1 MKEFWTWLK
10 DNLSHM
16 FSLVGILL
24 TIYFSV
30 FYVPQYSEDI
40 KLKRIE
46 GINSELIST
55 IQELVYNKHQ
65 IDSHDIETLIEG
77 KELRDNIE
85 YPYTVNEL
93 LVQVQETF
101 LANKFIPLDSR
112 KELVESIDAIR
123 KTLTLQTL
131 ESTAKPKEI
140 VTKFNWLPLVATVLG
155 VLVSSLG
162 SFSLF
167 SSAKKQRDEDV
178 EERVVAQKEA
188 FQHRIKRAFALE
200 EFVGRKLESI
210 YGADNIEREG
220 QTDNGVDYL
229 VRKNGKPKFAVEV
242 NFTDTGLIPLR
253 TINQIGTIAK
263 SLGYPVVLVT
273 NASLTKN
280 AKNRFSKLNSELEG
294 SNIYIV
300 SVDEI
305 EKIEEFLSKNT

>member
-1 MKEFWTWLK
+1 MKEFLIWLK

-24 TIYFSV
+24 TVYFSI

-46 GINSELIST
+46 SINSELIST

-65 IDSHDIETLIEG
+65 IDSHDIETLVEG

-112 KELVESIDAIR
+112 KELVESIDTVRETI
-123 KTLTLQTL
+123 QPV
-131 ESTAKPKEI
+131 ESTTEPKDEE
-140 VTKFNWLPLVATVLG
+140 TKINWLSLG
-155 VLVSSLG
+155 AAGLGLFVSLLG

-167 SSAKKQRDEDV
+167 SSAKKQREGEV
-178 EERVVAQKEA
+178 EERVVAQKEV

-200 EFVGRKLESI
+200 EFVGKRLESI
-210 YGADNIEREG
+210 YGASNIERER
-220 QTDNGVDYL
+220 QTDIGVDYL
-229 VRKNGKPKFAVEV
+229 VRKDGRPKFAVEV
-242 NFTDTGLIPLR
+242 KFTDTDLIPLR
-253 TINQIGTIAK
+253 TINKIGEIAK
-263 SLGYPVVLVT
+263 NLGYPVVLVT

-280 AKNRFSKLNSELEG
+280 AKYKFSKLNAELEG
-294 SNIYIV
+294 SNIYVI

-305 EKIEEFLSKNT
+305 EKIEEVLNNNA

>member
-1 MKEFWTWLK
+1 MKEFFTWLK

-24 TIYFSV
+24 TIYFSI
-30 FYVPQYSEDI
+30 FYVPQYSEDL

-65 IDSHDIETLIEG
+65 IDFHDIETLIEG
-77 KELRDNIE
+77 KELRDNVE
-85 YPYTVNEL
+85 YPHTVNEL

-112 KELVESIDAIR
+112 KELVEYIDTIR
-123 KTLTLQTL
+123 ETIQPADLTT
-131 ESTAKPKEI
+131 EPKEEAS
-140 VTKFNWLPLVATVLG
+140 KFNWLSIVAAGLG
-155 VLVSSLG
+155 LCVSLLG

-167 SSAKKQRDEDV
+167 SSAKKQRDEEV
-178 EERVVAQKEA
+178 EERVVAQKEI

-200 EFVGRKLESI
+200 EFVGKKLESI

-220 QTDNGVDYL
+220 QTDIGVDYL
-229 VRKNGKPKFAVEV
+229 VRKDGRPKFAVEV
-242 NFTDTGLIPLR
+242 KFTDTDLIPLR
-253 TINQIGTIAK
+253 TVNQIGAIAK
-263 SLGYPVVLVT
+263 NLGYPVVLVT

-280 AKNRFSKLNSELEG
+280 AKYRFTKLNNELEG
-294 SNIYIV
+294 SKVYVV
-300 SVDEI
+300 SVSEI
-305 EKIEEFLSKNT
+305 EKIEEILNKNT

>member
-1 MKEFWTWLK
+1 
-10 DNLSHM
+10 M

-24 TIYFSV
+24 TIYFSI

-112 KELVESIDAIR
+112 KELVESIDAVRETI
-123 KTLTLQTL
+123 QPV
-131 ESTAKPKEI
+131 ESTAQPKEI
-140 VTKFNWLPLVATVLG
+140 VTELNWLSLVAAGLG
-155 VLVSSLG
+155 VFVSLLG

-178 EERVVAQKEA
+178 EERLVAQKEV
-188 FQHRIKRAFALE
+188 FQHRIKRAFAFE
-200 EFVGRKLESI
+200 EFVGKKLESI

-220 QTDNGVDYL
+220 QTDVGVDYL

-242 NFTDTGLIPLR
+242 KYTDTDLIPMR

-263 SLGYPVVLVT
+263 NLGYPVVLVT
-273 NASLTKN
+273 NVSPTKN
-280 AKNRFSKLNSELEG
+280 AKSRFSKLNSEVAG
-294 SNIYIV
+294 SNIYVV

-305 EKIEEFLSKNT
+305 EQIEVFLSENA

>member
-1 MKEFWTWLK
+1 MKGFLTWLK
-10 DNLSHM
+10 DNLSHI
-16 FSLVGILL
+16 FSFVGILL
-24 TIYFSV
+24 TIYFSI

-40 KLKRIE
+40 KSKRME
-46 GINSELIST
+46 GINSELINT

-65 IDSHDIETLIEG
+65 IDSHDIKTLIEG

-112 KELVESIDAIR
+112 KELVESIDAVRETIQPV
-123 KTLTLQTL
+123 KPTT
-131 ESTAKPKEI
+131 EPKEI
-140 VTKFNWLPLVATVLG
+140 VTKLNWLSLVSAVLG
-155 VLVSSLG
+155 VIVSSAG
-162 SFSLF
+162 VFSLF

-178 EERVVAQKEA
+178 EERVFAQKEV

-210 YGADNIEREG
+210 YGADNVEREG
-220 QTDNGVDYL
+220 QTDIGVDYL

-242 NFTDTGLIPLR
+242 KFTDTDLIPLR

-263 SLGYPVVLVT
+263 NLGYPVVLVT

-280 AKNRFSKLNSELEG
+280 AKNKFSKLNSELVD
-294 SNIYIV
+294 SNIYVV

-305 EKIEEFLSKNT
+305 EKLEEVLIENA

>member
-1 MKEFWTWLK
+1 MNDFLNWLK

-24 TIYFSV
+24 TIYFSI

-40 KLKRIE
+40 KLRRIE

-55 IQELVYNKHQ
+55 IQELVYNKHK

-101 LANKFIPLDSR
+101 LGNKFIPLDSR
-112 KELVESIDAIR
+112 KELLESIDTVRETIH
-123 KTLTLQTL
+123 TEEPT
-131 ESTAKPKEI
+131 TAPKIEDRI
-140 VTKFNWLPLVATVLG
+140 NWLSFLAAGFG
-155 VLVSSLG
+155 VLVSLFG

-167 SSAKKQRDEDV
+167 SSAKKQRDEEV
-178 EERVVAQKEA
+178 EERVVAQKEV

-200 EFVGRKLESI
+200 EFVGKKLESI
-210 YGADNIEREG
+210 YGEDNIEREG
-220 QTDNGVDYL
+220 QTDIGVDYV
-229 VRKNGKPKFAVEV
+229 VRKDGKPKFAVEV
-242 NFTDTGLIPLR
+242 KFTDTELVSLR

-263 SLGYPVVLVT
+263 NLGYPVVLVT

-280 AKNRFSKLNSELEG
+280 AKSRFSKLNSELKC
-294 SNIYIV
+294 SNIYVV
-300 SVDEI
+300 SVNEL
-305 EKIEEFLSKNT
+305 EKIEDILSNYG